1 VGHIFIYVDSV
12 ADAILHEINLFADT
26 TLYSG
31 GLASRTNCRMVTAGN
46 GYREISNTFHA
57 GIMAVGR

>member
-1 VGHIFIYVDSV
+1 MDSV
-12 ADAILHEINLFADT
+12 ADAIFHEINLFADT
-26 TLYSG
+26 TLYSV